1 MHVLDDERPRR
12 PDVQLRR
19 QLLDQASQ
27 PARRRLALA
36 QPALKADDSDRL
48 EEGDRDAEV
57 VRFARPEGDE
67 LELRLV
73 RDVVLDGSG
82 IERAQAD
89 RDMTI
94 SQWTVSVT
102 FTEAGSQ
109 RLFEVTRDNVDRRL
123 AMVVDGQIVT
133 APTIRSP
140 IRGGAEINGAF
151 DRERAEEL
159 AKAINDAARGAGTQ
173 PSR

>member
-1 MHVLDDERPRR
+1 MITALITCGLMVM
-12 PDVQLRR
+12 
-19 QLLDQASQ
+19 
-27 PARRRLALA
+27 LALSPNAPATAPTA
-36 QPALKADDSDRL
+36 QRVQFRL
-48 EEGDRDAEV
+48 VAAEGDRDAEV
-57 VRFARPEGDE
+57 VRLARPEGDE
-67 LELRLV
+67 MELRLA

-109 RLFEVTRDNVDRRL
+109 RLFEVTRDNIDRRL
-123 AMVVDGQIVT
+123 AMVVDGLIVT

-140 IRGGAEINGAF
+140 IQGAAEINGSF
-151 DRERAEEL
+151 DRERAEQL
-159 AKAINDAARGAGTQ
+159 AKAINEAARQASTQ

>member
-1 MHVLDDERPRR
+1 MITALMACALMTLTLSLDAPATAPAAQR
-12 PDVQLRR
+12 VQF
-19 QLLDQASQ
+19 
-27 PARRRLALA
+27 RLVV
-36 QPALKADDSDRL
+36 

-57 VRFARPEGDE
+57 VRLARPEGDE
-67 LELRLV
+67 LELRLL
-73 RDVVLDGSG
+73 RNVVLDGSG

-109 RLFEVTRDNVDRRL
+109 RLFEVTRDNIDRRL
-123 AMVVDGQIVT
+123 AMVVDGLIVT

-140 IRGGAEINGAF
+140 IQGSAEISGAF
-151 DRERAEEL
+151 DRERAEHL
-159 AKAINDAARGAGTQ
+159 AKAINDAARTASTQ

>member
-1 MHVLDDERPRR
+1 MITALITCASMMVHALSPNAPATAPAAQR
-12 PDVQLRR
+12 VQF
-19 QLLDQASQ
+19 
-27 PARRRLALA
+27 RLVAA
-36 QPALKADDSDRL
+36 
-48 EEGDRDAEV
+48 EGDIDAEV
-57 VRFARPEGDE
+57 VRLARPEGDE
-67 LELRLV
+67 MELRLA

-94 SQWTVSVT
+94 SQWMVSVT

-109 RLFEVTRDNVDRRL
+109 RLFEVTRDNIDRRL
-123 AMVVDGQIVT
+123 AMVVDGLVVT

-140 IRGGAEINGAF
+140 IQGAAEINGSF
-151 DRERAEEL
+151 DRERAEQL
-159 AKAINDAARGAGTQ
+159 AKAINGAARQASTQ